1 MEAGYIHVIFVI
13 QRKKVEPIKPN
24 KMKRFTTII
33 NSSSSHNL
41 ASVTLYAG
49 ASFQQAVNAANSAA
63 AKFNG
68 EHKIVIFDA
77 INFAKASEV
86 ELGNLSDD
94 EYANVTYD
102 IELLVEERDEEDED
116 WELTDSA
123 SFAAL
128 FCLDNVA
135 NVELVWKERI

>member
-1 MEAGYIHVIFVI
+1 
-13 QRKKVEPIKPN
+13 
-24 KMKRFTTII
+24 MKRFTTII
-33 NSSSSHNL
+33 NSASSHNL
-41 ASVTLYAG
+41 ASVTLYTG
-49 ASFQQAVNAANSAA
+49 ASFQQAVNAANAAA

-68 EHKIVIFDA
+68 ERKIVIFDA

-86 ELGNLSDD
+86 ELSHLNDD

-102 IELLVEERDEEDED
+102 IELLVEERDDEDED
-116 WELTDSA
+116 WEVTDSA

-128 FCLDNVA
+128 FCLDNVD